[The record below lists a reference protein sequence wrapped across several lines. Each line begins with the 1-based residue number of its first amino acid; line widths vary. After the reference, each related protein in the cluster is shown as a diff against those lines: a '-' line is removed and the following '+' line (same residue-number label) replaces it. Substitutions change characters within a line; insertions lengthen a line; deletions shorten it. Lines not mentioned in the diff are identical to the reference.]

1 MQGQALTNRWMVL
14 LVILAIMSIYFWNLS
29 STGFVTPGE
38 PRYAEI
44 AKEMVLSNNYLIP
57 KFNGQVHLEKP
68 PGLYW
73 LTAFAFKIFGF
84 HEWSARL
91 IPVISALLTALF
103 ILFIAVEMYAN
114 WYIGINAALILLSS
128 LGWFIFGRFLL
139 TDIVSILLQTIA
151 LWNFLKYKNTYK
163 KSFCYGLFIFLALG
177 AMVRGLLAL
186 VFPLAAIFI
195 FIILQKDFKL
205 IWRKEWLGAFL
216 VFWIIFLPWHVLVEM
231 QYPGFLKIYFLYNH
245 VGRFLGQYPPGG
257 NNSWTFWPFLGVTI
271 AGFFPW
277 SFFLV
282 GVIQTAIVN
291 RKTMI
296 GNTSF
301 GWVWGS
307 VTLFF
312 IFLSNAKLER
322 YFLPALPPLSLI
334 VADYFYSVVSC
345 KNKILTWIILCISFL
360 AIIGVGIGIYVTP
373 IFRPGLISRYDSI
386 KVFTW
391 VIAASY
397 VIAGLGGIG
406 LMFSHKV
413 KWLLRCLF
421 ILMLLSF
428 IWVRSAITVFDDEL
442 TSKKIATFINNHPEI
457 EMVVVENSYQFYE
470 GINYYADRQVHVL
483 RTKDPLVEDLARWD
497 GAMHPLLEYQ
507 DFEKLWRSNKSML
520 LITKDHA
527 VIDGLSINS
536 KDTVYLSPFWLI
548 TNKNRP

>member
-1 MQGQALTNRWMVL
+1 MQRQVLIYCWIVL
-14 LVILAIMSIYFWNLS
+14 LAVLAIMSIYFWNLNS
-29 STGFVTPGE
+29 PGFITPGE

-73 LTAFAFKIFGF
+73 LTAFTFNIFGF

-103 ILFIAVEMYAN
+103 ILFIAVEVYAN

-128 LGWFIFGRFLL
+128 LGWYIFGRFLL

-163 KSFCYGLFIFLALG
+163 KGFCYGLFIFLALG
-177 AMVRGLLAL
+177 AMIRGLLAL
-186 VFPLAAIFI
+186 IFPLSAIFI
-195 FIILQKDFKL
+195 LITLQKDFKL

-231 QYPGFLKIYFLYNH
+231 QYPGFLKIYFLHNH
-245 VGRFLGQYPPGG
+245 IGRFLGQYPPGG
-257 NNSWTFWPFLGVTI
+257 NNSLSFWPFLGVTI

-282 GVIQTAIVN
+282 GVIQNAIVN
-291 RKTMI
+291 RKIII
-296 GNTSF
+296 GNTPF
-301 GWVWGS
+301 GWVWSS
-307 VTLFF
+307 VTLIF
-312 IFLSNAKLER
+312 IFLSKAKLER

-334 VADYFYSVVSC
+334 LADYFHSMVSY
-345 KNKILTWIILCISFL
+345 KHKILTRIILCISFL
-360 AIIGVGIGIYVTP
+360 AITVIGVGIYVIP
-373 IFRPGLISRYDSI
+373 IFRPDLIHRYDSI

-391 VIAASY
+391 VVAASY
-397 VIAGLGGIG
+397 AMAGLGGIG
-406 LMFSHKV
+406 LMFSYNI
-413 KWLLRCLF
+413 KWLLRYLF
-421 ILMLLSF
+421 VLMLVSF
-428 IWVRSAITVFDDEL
+428 IWVHAAITVFDDVL
-442 TSKKIATFINNHPEI
+442 TSKKISEFINNCPET
-457 EMVVVENSYQFYE
+457 EMVVVENSYQYYE
-470 GINYYADRQVHVL
+470 GINYYADRQVYVL
-483 RTKDPLVEDLARWD
+483 RAKDPLIEDLARWD

-527 VIDGLSINS
+527 LIDRLPINAE
-536 KDTVYLSPFWLI
+536 DAVFLSPFWLI
-548 TNKNRP
+548 TNKSRP